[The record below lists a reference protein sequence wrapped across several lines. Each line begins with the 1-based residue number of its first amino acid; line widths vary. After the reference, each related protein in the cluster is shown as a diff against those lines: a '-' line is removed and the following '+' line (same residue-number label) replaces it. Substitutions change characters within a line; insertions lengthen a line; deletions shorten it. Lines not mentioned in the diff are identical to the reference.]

1 MWRDAANGFTAAL
14 RAELFKR
21 FRGLYS
27 EYCPFANLR
36 QAKSGRWGGGL
47 TAAKMQERGW
57 LKPELVAQVEFAEWT
72 LGQSF
77 AHAKFVALRDDK
89 NARNVSREI
98 DT

>member
-36 QAKSGRWGGGL
+36 EAKSGRWGVGL

-77 AHAKFVALRDDK
+77 AACQICGAQGR
-89 NARNVSREI
+89 
-98 DT
+98 